1 MRRVRIIPS
10 LLIQNGGLVKSVRFK
25 NHVYVGDPVN
35 TVRIFND
42 KEVDEIVILD
52 ISTSRKKEGPNI
64 DLVSQIASE
73 CFMPMAYGG
82 GIKNLDEIKKLVS
95 AGVEKVIINAM
106 AVANPL
112 LISEAAQYLGS
123 QSVVVSIDVRKNF
136 WGAAKVYTEGGRTN
150 TNIHPLKFAR
160 QMEELGAGEILL
172 TSIEREGTFSGFD
185 LDLIKAVSSSLTIPV
200 VAHGGASSVDDFRN
214 AINNGASAVA
224 AGSMFV
230 FQGPHRAVLV
240 GYPTQ
245 KELNEKV
252 FSQLG

>member
-52 ISTSRKKEGPNI
+52 ITATKKKEGPNVGLI
-64 DLVSQIASE
+64 SQIASE

-82 GIKNLDEIKKLVS
+82 GIKNLDEIKRLVS
-95 AGVEKVIINAM
+95 AGVEKVIINAA
-106 AVANPL
+106 AVANPS
-112 LISEAAQYLGS
+112 LISQAAQYLGS

-136 WGAAKVYTEGGRTN
+136 WGSAKVFVDGGRTN
-150 TNIHPLKFAR
+150 TDMHPLIFAK
-160 QMEELGAGEILL
+160 QMEELGAGEVLL

-185 LDLIKAVSSSLTIPV
+185 LELIKAVSSGLTIPV
-200 VAHGGASSVDDFRN
+200 VAHGGASSVDDFRA
-214 AINNGASAVA
+214 AIKNGASAVA

-240 GYPTQ
+240 SYPNQ
-245 KELNEKV
+245 KELKEKV